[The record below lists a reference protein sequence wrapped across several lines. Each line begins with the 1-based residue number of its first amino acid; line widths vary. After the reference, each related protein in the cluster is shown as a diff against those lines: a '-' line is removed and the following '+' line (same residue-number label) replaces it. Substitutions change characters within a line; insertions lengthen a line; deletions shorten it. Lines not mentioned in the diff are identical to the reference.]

1 MARKFTR
8 LSAMEIKEAKPKN
21 KEYSLHDG
29 DGLLLRI
36 RPTGSKTWL
45 FNYSIPFTKK
55 RTNLRIGSFPEISL
69 IQARAKREEFRA
81 LLAQNIDLQAEK
93 LRQQEEAQS
102 QIRDT
107 FY

>member
-45 FNYSIPFTKK
+45 FNY
-55 RTNLRIGSFPEISL
+55 
-69 IQARAKREEFRA
+69 
-81 LLAQNIDLQAEK
+81 
-93 LRQQEEAQS
+93 
-102 QIRDT
+102 
-107 FY
+107 